1 MGRDITTFITCASK
15 QYGLGHLMRLKILQK
30 KLNKKIN
37 SWIIIGK
44 KSVIKRNLK
53 NQKVFYLKKIDKKKI
68 YSILKKNH
76 SSKIII
82 DASHT
87 HTLKNNKLLRLQ
99 NFLKI
104 KKIKIISFDLPHQK
118 KIVADISIMPFSFK
132 RKILKDK
139 KSKLYKGYNYI
150 LTEDLQIF
158 KRKKENIKKKIL
170 IVIGG
175 TDPLNLSFKIYNFLK
190 NLPYNFKVIVG
201 ENKIKKKYFKNN
213 TNLVKFSKNLQT
225 DIYKSDLVICGEG
238 NTKYQSI
245 LSLKPTILIHQYDI
259 KSEMIKDFLNKKVV
273 YSLGLYSRINKKKL
287 INVTHELIND
297 NSKLKKKLLINIKK
311 YFNYNL
317 MSKRQ
322 KVLIKH
328 INKI

>member
-1 MGRDITTFITCASK
+1 MNNDITFITCASK

-44 KSVIKRNLK
+44 KSIIKKNLK
-53 NQKVFYLKKIDKKKI
+53 NQKVFYLNKIDKKKI
-68 YSILKKNH
+68 YLILKKNH
-76 SSKIII
+76 ASKVII
-82 DASHT
+82 DASHANI
-87 HTLKNNKLLRLQ
+87 LKNNKMLELQ

-104 KKIKIISFDLPHQK
+104 KKMKIISFDLPHQK
-118 KIVADISIMPFSFK
+118 KIVADISIMPFGFK

-139 KSKLYKGYNYI
+139 KTKLYRGYNYI
-150 LTEDLQIF
+150 LTEGKQVL
-158 KRKKENIKKKIL
+158 KKQKKNNRKKIL

-175 TDPLNLSFKIYNFLK
+175 TDPLNLSLKIYNFLK

-201 ENKIKKKYFKNN
+201 ENKIKKQYLKNN
-213 TNLVKFSKNLQT
+213 TNFVKFSKNIKK
-225 DIYKSDLVICGEG
+225 DIYKSDLVICGES

-273 YSLGLYSRINKKKL
+273 CSLGLFSRINKQKL
-287 INVTHELIND
+287 INLTQELIND
-297 NSKLKKKLLINIKK
+297 NSKIKNKLLINIKR

-317 MSKRQ
+317 MLKNQ
-322 KVLIKH
+322 KILLKH
-328 INKI
+328 IDQI